1 VDGSSPVL
9 SSSSELLELLALPCD
24 AWCAWLPGGSSDS
37 SSAGGGG
44 GGTGT
49 WRKTAPPLPDFLCIV
64 ANPVLTFERL
74 WSVRLHCSRAAVAQA
89 LKEQQKQQ
97 QQQPRQSPADRRLTL
112 AAVLSLQH
120 SMSDELAAAA
130 VAAAVSSARSSGG
143 ASAAASAGPAT
154 AAAASVP
161 SAPSPPAP
169 VMPLRLAHMPVH
181 QQRVFYVDWPMLLPA
196 PSCIDPAV
204 AQTSQQAQHAQ
215 AHKLASTM
223 SAFI

>member
-1 VDGSSPVL
+1 MLMEFVVQNCPPSRL
-9 SSSSELLELLALPCD
+9 NKLLHMETNAL
-24 AWCAWLPGGSSDS
+24 
-37 SSAGGGG
+37 
-44 GGTGT
+44 
-49 WRKTAPPLPDFLCIV
+49 
-64 ANPVLTFERL
+64 
-74 WSVRLHCSRAAVAQA
+74 
-89 LKEQQKQQ
+89 
-97 QQQPRQSPADRRLTL
+97 
-112 AAVLSLQH
+112 LSLQH

-130 VAAAVSSARSSGG
+130 IATA
-143 ASAAASAGPAT
+143 AAASVRSHGGVGAAAAANTGPASA

-196 PSCIDPAV
+196 PSCLDPAV